1 MRNNYNCMGD
11 NKEYL
16 LIEKNVW
23 ESVCSRVAA
32 LSQKRRV
39 YEQTH
44 LPAPQYYNNKE
55 VQQLLNVD
63 DKLIRKYR
71 DEGLLG
77 HTKVEGK
84 YWYNQKD
91 VADFLEKNK
100 YKSFDV
106 KP

>member
-1 MRNNYNCMGD
+1 MGNNYNCMGD

-44 LPAPQYYNNKE
+44 LPAPKYYNNKE
-55 VQQLLNVD
+55 VQQLLGVD

-71 DEGLLG
+71 DQGLLG
-77 HTKVEGK
+77 YTKVGDK
-84 YWYNQKD
+84 YWYSQND
-91 VADFLEKNK
+91 VAEFLNKNRHK
-100 YKSFDV
+100 AFAK
-106 KP
+106 